1 MATVSL
7 SVGHDESGLGLLLE
21 VRAASPRF
29 FIRARPRR
37 HSCEASSLDV
47 RPPPPCPPIPMED
60 PTDELQE
67 TLAKV
72 VDPVS
77 VLKLTLEPVVPAPV
91 VLNTSV
97 LSPGGMAPLS
107 LVLVGQVWSLTQYL
121 IFRGKTILADIYKHY
136 VLRRKWF
143 SSDFSKCFYDWLR
156 IAFCRR
162 ET

>member
-1 MATVSL
+1 
-7 SVGHDESGLGLLLE
+7 
-21 VRAASPRF
+21 
-29 FIRARPRR
+29 
-37 HSCEASSLDV
+37 
-47 RPPPPCPPIPMED
+47 MED

-107 LVLVGQVWSLTQYL
+107 LVLVGQVLSPTQYL
-121 IFRGKTILADIYKHY
+121 NFRGKTILADIQSSTNWKKIVHFRFFQRL
-136 VLRRKWF
+136 LRLISR
-143 SSDFSKCFYDWLR
+143 
-156 IAFCRR
+156 
-162 ET
+162 

>member
-7 SVGHDESGLGLLLE
+7 SVGHDESGLGFLVE

-47 RPPPPCPPIPMED
+47 RPPPPPCPPIPMED

-107 LVLVGQVWSLTQYL
+107 LVLVGQV
-121 IFRGKTILADIYKHY
+121 
-136 VLRRKWF
+136 
-143 SSDFSKCFYDWLR
+143 
-156 IAFCRR
+156 
-162 ET
+162 

>member
-1 MATVSL
+1 
-7 SVGHDESGLGLLLE
+7 
-21 VRAASPRF
+21 
-29 FIRARPRR
+29 
-37 HSCEASSLDV
+37 
-47 RPPPPCPPIPMED
+47 MED

-107 LVLVGQVWSLTQYL
+107 LVLVGQV
-121 IFRGKTILADIYKHY
+121 
-136 VLRRKWF
+136 
-143 SSDFSKCFYDWLR
+143 
-156 IAFCRR
+156 
-162 ET
+162 

>member
-1 MATVSL
+1 
-7 SVGHDESGLGLLLE
+7 
-21 VRAASPRF
+21 
-29 FIRARPRR
+29 
-37 HSCEASSLDV
+37 
-47 RPPPPCPPIPMED
+47 MED

-97 LSPGGMAPLS
+97 LSPGGIAPLS

-121 IFRGKTILADIYKHY
+121 FFVVKLSWRIYTNTTYLEENGSLPIFPN
-136 VLRRKWF
+136 
-143 SSDFSKCFYDWLR
+143 
-156 IAFCRR
+156 AFM
-162 ET
+162 TG

>member
-1 MATVSL
+1 
-7 SVGHDESGLGLLLE
+7 
-21 VRAASPRF
+21 
-29 FIRARPRR
+29 
-37 HSCEASSLDV
+37 
-47 RPPPPCPPIPMED
+47 MED

-121 IFRGKTILADIYKHY
+121 IFRGKTILADVYK
-136 VLRRKWF
+136 LRTWKKMVPFRF
-143 SSDFSKCFYDWLR
+143 FQMLL
-156 IAFCRR
+156 
-162 ET
+162 